1 MFPGM
6 RIVLIRHGRPDMG
19 RSRWIGHAAFARFID
34 DYQASSLDGTHP
46 PPAELV
52 DLVRPA
58 RLIFA
63 SELQRS
69 IESAHMLKPGGEIMS
84 TPLFTE
90 SPLASPPLPGLRM
103 KAPAWAVISRVAWHG
118 GFKPGIESYGQ
129 SKQRARKAAELLA
142 SEAEDN
148 GLAVLVAHGYF
159 NAILG
164 RTLHLNGWRKTSGAH
179 RAKFWNTVIYER
191 DGMALATPPKLIGST
206 RVRRLRDRMRG
217 RRAPSLE
224 ISPPTA
230 SA

>member
-1 MFPGM
+1 MFRRM

-46 PPAELV
+46 PPDDLVELV
-52 DLVRPA
+52 RSA

-129 SKQRARKAAELLA
+129 SKQRARKAAELLVA
-142 SEAEDN
+142 EAEES
-148 GLAVLVAHGYF
+148 GMAVLVAHGYF

-164 RTLHLNGWRKTSGAH
+164 RTLHLNGWRKSSGAH
-179 RAKFWNTVIYER
+179 RARYWNTVIYER
-191 DGMALATPPKLIGST
+191 DGIALAKPAKLMGSS
-206 RVRRLRDRMRG
+206 RVGRLRERMRH
-217 RRAPSLE
+217 RRKIATGSGLPD
-224 ISPPTA
+224 
-230 SA
+230 